1 MEAVGSVHCPHQLAQ
16 KMHEVLNMVPTT
28 NVPEVL
34 TIEETAEFLRLPEE
48 VVRFYAGRLML
59 PGRQIGDQWRFSR
72 RALEDWLAVRRGSR
86 RFEPGRRLSRTTWP
100 TWKNCEHRSIG
111 TAAGLKWSS
120 RASALWLLSPGIERP
135 KLRRHAS

>member
-1 MEAVGSVHCPHQLAQ
+1 
-16 KMHEVLNMVPTT
+16 MVPTT

-72 RALEDWLAVRRGSR
+72 RALEDWLRGPTGKQALLSQAGA
-86 RFEPGRRLSRTTWP
+86 FEDDLADL
-100 TWKNCEHRSIG
+100 EE
-111 TAAGLKWSS
+111 L
-120 RASALWLLSPGIERP
+120 RASIYRDRGRP
-135 KLRRHAS
+135 EVE